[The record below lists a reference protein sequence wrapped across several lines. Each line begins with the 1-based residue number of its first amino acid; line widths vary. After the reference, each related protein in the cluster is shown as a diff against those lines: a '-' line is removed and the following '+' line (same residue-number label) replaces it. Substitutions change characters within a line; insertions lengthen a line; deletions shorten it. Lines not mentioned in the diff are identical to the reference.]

1 MFGQPFNIDSQS
13 FVLPDFETVLRSFA
27 GGHEQILNF
36 LIIDFKHRQ
45 GDLKLLFAWFL
56 ILPNFM
62 KNLLADHGDDASI
75 GSVSDHGVRFS
86 CSSLPIGEEAAVIA
100 IPK

>member
-13 FVLPDFETVLRSFA
+13 FVLPNFETVLGSFA

-36 LIIDFKHRQ
+36 LVVYFEHRQ
-45 GDLKLLFAWFL
+45 GDLELLFARLL

-62 KNLLADHGDDASI
+62 KNLLADHRDDASI
-75 GSVSDHGVRFS
+75 GSVPNH
-86 CSSLPIGEEAAVIA
+86 
-100 IPK
+100 